1 MPKKITML
9 KWIQQSLSREIAF
22 YTLLGLC
29 AAFFIFCLV
38 FLPLFKKNMEKD
50 LISHLKA
57 TEESLQV
64 NGRYPLYTFSNEM
77 LKDLVSAVKIDSE
90 IAFAEIYDSNN
101 ELQGAYYAA
110 DLDEDS
116 KNNPE
121 QSKRIFYSKTKIY
134 YGDTWVG
141 SMKLGV
147 SKKRIDKNVTE
158 FWKVIGMVVLLTGF
172 TFSLI
177 VFLYL
182 ERGVRVPMAELEKA
196 SRYLSSG
203 LIRQVELPDNLSQDW
218 YRVAET
224 FNKMTDSLLKQDELI
239 RDYTHNLEKAIEQRT
254 QELDD
259 QRAKSMTSAKMAAL
273 GEMSAGMAHEIN
285 NPLTILLG
293 HAHAIRA
300 KLEKSPEHLFAV
312 DSSIK
317 SIENTVRRISK
328 IIKGLRTFAR
338 DAAND
343 PFRPAAVY
351 RIVEDTL
358 SLCHNRAHNLGIEVK
373 IENEISDL
381 EIDCREVQIS
391 QVLLNLLNNAID
403 AISNQE
409 DKWIRVKIS
418 QIEEN
423 YLQIQVEDSGHGI
436 PKEIRDKMM
445 QPFFTTKEVG
455 KGTGLGLS
463 IVKGIIESHSGQF
476 KYNESSANTC
486 FQIVLP
492 IYQLSNEEIMKNAA

>member
-1 MPKKITML
+1 
-9 KWIQQSLSREIAF
+9 
-22 YTLLGLC
+22 
-29 AAFFIFCLV
+29 
-38 FLPLFKKNMEKD
+38 
-50 LISHLKA
+50 
-57 TEESLQV
+57 
-64 NGRYPLYTFSNEM
+64 
-77 LKDLVSAVKIDSE
+77 
-90 IAFAEIYDSNN
+90 
-101 ELQGAYYAA
+101 
-110 DLDEDS
+110 
-116 KNNPE
+116 
-121 QSKRIFYSKTKIY
+121 
-134 YGDTWVG
+134 
-141 SMKLGV
+141 
-147 SKKRIDKNVTE
+147 
-158 FWKVIGMVVLLTGF
+158 
-172 TFSLI
+172 
-177 VFLYL
+177 
-182 ERGVRVPMAELEKA
+182 
-196 SRYLSSG
+196 
-203 LIRQVELPDNLSQDW
+203 
-218 YRVAET
+218 
-224 FNKMTDSLLKQDELI
+224 
-239 RDYTHNLEKAIEQRT
+239 
-254 QELDD
+254 
-259 QRAKSMTSAKMAAL
+259 MTSAKMAAL

-492 IYQLSNEEIMKNAA
+492 IYQLSNEEIIKNAA